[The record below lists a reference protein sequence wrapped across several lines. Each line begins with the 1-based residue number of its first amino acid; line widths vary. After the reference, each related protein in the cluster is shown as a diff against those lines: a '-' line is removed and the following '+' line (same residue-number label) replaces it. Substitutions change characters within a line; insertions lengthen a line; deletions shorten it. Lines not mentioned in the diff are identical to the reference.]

1 MEIAASVL
9 DLVGR
14 TPMVRLSRF
23 GAGLACPIVAK
34 LEATNP
40 GGSVKD
46 RAAVAMIDA
55 AERDG
60 LLQPGHVILERT
72 SGNTGV
78 GLAMVAAHRGYRCVC
93 VMTTKAAPEKVA
105 LLRAY
110 GAEVIVCQ
118 AGLPADDPA
127 SLPATTERLEQEL
140 GAFRPDQYSNP
151 ANPDAHEHTTGPEIW
166 RQTEGTIT
174 HLVAGVGT
182 GGTITGSA
190 RYLRSRRPDIEIV
203 GADPEGSIYSGQ
215 QPTSYL
221 VEGIGEDFWPATFDP
236 SVVDRWEIVSDEESF
251 AVARQVT
258 RTEGLLVGGSCGTAL
273 AAARRVAAGAAPDA
287 LVVVVVP
294 DSGRGY
300 LSKVFDD
307 GWLIDQGLGHLVDGS
322 TRP

>member
-9 DLVGR
+9 ELVGR
-14 TPMVRLSRF
+14 TPMVRLARF
-23 GAGLACPIVAK
+23 DAGLACPIVVK
-34 LEATNP
+34 QEAANP

-46 RAAVAMIDA
+46 RAALAMIDA

-60 LLQPGHVILERT
+60 LLQPGQVILERT

-110 GAEVIVCQ
+110 GAEVR
-118 AGLPADDPA
+118 
-127 SLPATTERLEQEL
+127 SL
-140 GAFRPDQYSNP
+140 
-151 ANPDAHEHTTGPEIW
+151 
-166 RQTEGTIT
+166 
-174 HLVAGVGT
+174 
-182 GGTITGSA
+182 
-190 RYLRSRRPDIEIV
+190 RPDIEVV

-215 QPTSYL
+215 QPASYL
-221 VEGIGEDFWPATFDP
+221 VEGLGEDFWPATFDP
-236 SVVDRWEIVSDEESF
+236 SVVDRWELVGDEESF
-251 AVARQVT
+251 AVAREVT

-273 AAARRVAAGAAPDA
+273 AAARRVAAGATSDA
-287 LVVVVVP
+287 LVVVVLP
-294 DSGRGY
+294 DSGRRY

-307 GWLIDQGLGHLVDGS
+307 DWLIDQGLGHLVDGS